1 MESMKVKIGIV
12 TAIIV
17 GSLAWLAVVGMNE
30 SKTYY
35 YTVSELRG
43 MGDRVRSQRLRVGG
57 QVVPGSIRRNGRR
70 VEFLLQ
76 QGSDRL
82 PVIYVGTDP
91 LPDTFKDEAE
101 ALVDGRM
108 GADGV
113 FQAHKLQAK
122 CASKY
127 EAEGGYKRAGT

>member
-1 MESMKVKIGIV
+1 MESTKVKIGIV

-35 YTVSELRG
+35 YTVRELKE
-43 MGDRVRSQRLRVGG
+43 MGDRVHDRRLRVGG
-57 QVVPGSIRRNGRR
+57 QVVPGSIRRTGRR
-70 VEFLLQ
+70 VEFMLE
-76 QGSDRL
+76 QGGDTL
-82 PVIYVGTDP
+82 PVTYVGTDP

-101 ALVDGRM
+101 ALVDGRL
-108 GADGV
+108 GPDGV

-127 EAEGGYKRAGT
+127 EAEGGYKKAGT